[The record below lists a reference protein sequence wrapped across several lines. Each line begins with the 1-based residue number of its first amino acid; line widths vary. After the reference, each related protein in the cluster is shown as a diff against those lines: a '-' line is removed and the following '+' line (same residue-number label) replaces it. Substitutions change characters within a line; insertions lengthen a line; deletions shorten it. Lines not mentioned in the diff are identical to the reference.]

1 MLACSRR
8 RTGAHRRTLSVRAAE
23 STHACMHAR
32 WHVLQASCGLLG
44 VGIDPNHASTD
55 ADVRT
60 RPAAEDRSVPAT
72 GEVPSDRGR
81 RAVRRPRRS
90 GRRARLFIAGRRARY
105 TGHSL
110 DRSKRGDGVVS
121 WTQRACVLKVYRRR
135 KHTTIASDPLVRRR
149 ISFLLTQRN
158 RIKPPQL
165 TNKNSLLPLV
175 SYINGCTNR
184 TSSI

>member
-1 MLACSRR
+1 MQPDKDRRHKEHYLRPTLCCAC
-8 RTGAHRRTLSVRAAE
+8 AFLRA
-23 STHACMHAR
+23 R
-32 WHVLQASCGLLG
+32 VLQSYRPAATCTCSASIVVPHHL
-44 VGIDPNHASTD
+44 PMP
-55 ADVRT
+55 T

-72 GEVPSDRGR
+72 GEVPSDRRR